1 VSYYIVYLVP
11 QDAIILDFPQRT
23 FADMRKAMV
32 LHGSKSQ
39 TYSNIEGEDVVID
52 DDVSIGCGVSSASS
66 SLWSSNGGETRIN
79 RRRLQ
84 MVDDASACNNVTNF
98 YCWMSCLSIPD
109 AQNASEKMKDG
120 FSLYC
125 LDEAELATTNNVTAA
140 YKQCNTF
147 GIHNDGCAGT
157 WLPTVPDVPSQEV
170 IVDEETIAATPMKF
184 CYGGTSMYMDGFHW
198 TNPTCVIYLFPNW
211 ILSSAG
217 LLTGA
222 SIGTI
227 FFGIVL
233 EAVIAKRRSVVQSF
247 PLGWKRLTI
256 STLFYGLQLT
266 LGYLIMLVVM
276 TYSGP
281 LFMCVIFGLM
291 GGHAIFNAGSGNVP
305 NETKVDDTAMMDN
318 ETEVDQQ
325 NSGSDR
331 SASAYTNK
339 EIPEGFTPCCQNSL

>member
-1 VSYYIVYLVP
+1 MYLVP
-11 QDAIILDFPQRT
+11 QDAIIQDFPLRT

-32 LHGSKSQ
+32 LHGSNSQ
-39 TYSNIEGEDVVID
+39 TYSSIEGEDVVID

-66 SLWSSNGGETRIN
+66 TLWSAQGGETRIN

-109 AQNASEKMKDG
+109 SSDAGEKMKDG
-120 FSLYC
+120 YSLYC
-125 LDEAELATTNNVTAA
+125 LDESELATTNNVTSA
-140 YKQCNTF
+140 YIQCNTF
-147 GIHNDGCAGT
+147 GLHNDGCAGK

-198 TNPTCVIYLFPNW
+198 TNPTCVIYLFPGW

-227 FFGIVL
+227 FFGMVL

-247 PLGWKRLTI
+247 PLGWKRLSI

-291 GGHAIFNAGSGNVP
+291 GGHALFNSGS
-305 NETKVDDTAMMDN
+305 TKASLERKPDDVVLNDN
-318 ETEVDQQ
+318 ETEEEQQ
-325 NSGSDR
+325 NSGSNH
-331 SASAYTNK
+331 STKGYTSN
-339 EIPEGFTPCCQNSL
+339 EIPEGFTPCCQNAL

>member
-1 VSYYIVYLVP
+1 MHLVP
-11 QDAIILDFPQRT
+11 QDAIIQDFPQRT
-23 FADMRKAMV
+23 FADMRKAVV
-32 LHGSKSQ
+32 LHGSRGQ
-39 TYSNIEGEDVVID
+39 TYANIEGEDVVID
-52 DDVSIGCGVSSASS
+52 DDVSIGCGVSSTSS

-98 YCWMSCLSIPD
+98 FCWMSCLSIPD
-109 AQNASEKMKDG
+109 ASNASEKIKDG
-120 FSLYC
+120 YSLYC
-125 LDEAELATTNNVTAA
+125 LDESELATTSNVSAA

-147 GIHNDGCAGT
+147 GLHNDACAGT
-157 WLPTVPDVPSQEV
+157 WLPTVPDVPSQEI
-170 IVDEETIAATPMKF
+170 IVDKEIIAATPMKF

-211 ILSSAG
+211 VLSSAG

-222 SIGTI
+222 SIGTF

-266 LGYLIMLVVM
+266 LGYFIMLVVM

-281 LFMCVIFGLM
+281 LFMSVIFGLM
-291 GGHAIFNAGSGNVP
+291 GGHAMFNAGSSKVS
-305 NETKVDDTAMMDN
+305 NEAKANSAVLIDDEIGVEQHN
-318 ETEVDQQ
+318 G
-325 NSGSDR
+325 GSDR
-331 SASAYTNK
+331 NSIVGNNN
-339 EIPEGFTPCCQNSL
+339 EIPEGFTPCCQNAL

>member
-1 VSYYIVYLVP
+1 MHLVP
-11 QDAIILDFPQRT
+11 QDAIIQDFPQRT

-32 LHGSKSQ
+32 LHGSNGQ
-39 TYSNIEGEDVVID
+39 TYSSMEGDDVVID
-52 DDVSIGCGVSSASS
+52 DDISIGCGVSSASS

-109 AQNASEKMKDG
+109 SANAGEKMKEG
-120 FSLYC
+120 NSLYC
-125 LDEAELATTNNVTAA
+125 LDESELASSNNVTEA
-140 YKQCNTF
+140 YLQCNTF
-147 GIHNDGCAGT
+147 GRHNDGCAGK
-157 WLPTVPDVPSQEV
+157 WLATVPNVPSQEV

-211 ILSSAG
+211 VLSSAG

-222 SIGTI
+222 SIGTL

-247 PLGWKRLTI
+247 PHGWKRLSV

-266 LGYLIMLVVM
+266 LGYFIMLVVM

-291 GGHAIFNAGSGNVP
+291 GGHAMFNAGGSKQSSEEKAN
-305 NETKVDDTAMMDN
+305 DSALIAN
-318 ETEVDQQ
+318 ETEVEQQ

-331 SASAYTNK
+331 SSGVYTNK